1 MSLRS
6 VRVLYTGVWASG
18 YMRGKDTFSRVS
30 IKDISLVVHLD
41 NTFNLT
47 ADTVYSEES
56 VIDPF
61 LLTGKAQVLYESN
74 GDVGEI
80 LLSEVSYKNCTLE
93 HSTIFSVNRKK
104 CTRLPI
110 PCGEAFFCFSSR
122 LPPIDFNFQPETPS
136 AAKALESE
144 DIEDI
149 EDTEDIKE
157 MSFEDL
163 FESFSTPDMPVD
175 FSTDYCS
182 S

>member
-1 MSLRS
+1 MSLRT

-18 YMRGKDTFSRVS
+18 YMRRKDTFARVS

-56 VIDPF
+56 VVDPF

-110 PCGEAFFCFSSR
+110 PYGEAFFCFSSR
-122 LPPIDFNFQPETPS
+122 LPPIDFNFQSREEPHAVVHLNNS
-136 AAKALESE
+136 SDGE
-144 DIEDI
+144 DIE
-149 EDTEDIKE
+149 E

-163 FESFSTPDMPVD
+163 FDSFSSPDMPVD
-175 FSTDYCS
+175 FSNYRS